1 MKGKQLLSKSEVLQD
16 EIRTRPENAEN
27 PAKKMPQIRDHE
39 QNLNGNAWNRDP
51 FQVLDPTNP
60 RGFEEAHRFDLAS
73 SVIPASEAA
82 DLGRRFRYG

>member
-60 RGFEEAHRFDLAS
+60 RGFEEAQGCHSAALC
-73 SVIPASEAA
+73 SVWELEAA
-82 DLGRRFRYG
+82 A